1 MATVTLKRGADSSR
15 LGMPSPPSLPELIY
29 EALRDG
35 IVSGSLLPGQ
45 PLRQEE
51 LASQFNA
58 SRVPLREA
66 LQQLQAE
73 GLVVLRPRR
82 GYAVATLDG
91 RQIFEILQLRIL
103 IEGHGG
109 YVATLGR
116 GPSDIKALEA
126 CMRDLDRMP
135 TVGLSPAQI
144 TRWSLLNQRFHDTLI
159 AAAGRPHLQQIAGN
173 LRSKIESYIRM
184 EISFVECLDEAQSDH
199 HEILQAF
206 RDGDADRVAI
216 VSRLHAEATAA
227 RFVAALIERGL
238 VTDVP
243 HSDVIDLGPAAML
256 IRPAVNR
263 QNGVAMPAAAAA
275 MAAKV
280 VQRRKA
286 AG

>member
-1 MATVTLKRGADSSR
+1 MAAMTLKRGAEASRIGVSS
-15 LGMPSPPSLPELIY
+15 PQSLPELIY

-35 IVSGSLLPGQ
+35 IVCGSLKPGQ

-51 LASQFNA
+51 LASQFKA

-91 RQIFEILQLRIL
+91 QQIFEILQLRIL

-116 GPSDIKALEA
+116 GPADIKALEA
-126 CMRDLDRMP
+126 CLRDLDRMP
-135 TVGLSPAQI
+135 TTGLNAAQI
-144 TRWSLLNQRFHDTLI
+144 SRWSILNQRFHDTLI
-159 AAAGRPHLQQIAGN
+159 AAGRRPHLQQIAGN

-184 EISFVECLDEAQSDH
+184 EISFIECLDEAQLDH

-206 RDGDADRVAI
+206 RNGDAERVAI
-216 VSRLHAEATAA
+216 VSRLHAEATAH
-227 RFVAALIERGL
+227 RFVQALIERGL
-238 VTDVP
+238 VTGVP
-243 HSDVIDLGPAAML
+243 NNRVTDLGPAAML
-256 IRPAVNR
+256 VQPRPQR
-263 QNGVAMPAAAAA
+263 QPERTQPAAAAIVA
-275 MAAKV
+275 TKTT
-280 VQRRKA
+280 QRRRVTS
-286 AG
+286 